1 MIAVWWMIAACLI
14 GGCAG
19 VLAMMLM
26 QTSGSLREQSTPAP
40 ISIACLDSMDGAP
53 KSRHQPS
60 RTFLARSLI
69 DIGALDAR
77 IQEQIAKYG
86 NLKDFMIAV
95 WRQELDAINCNW

>member
-1 MIAVWWMIAACLI
+1 
-14 GGCAG
+14 
-19 VLAMMLM
+19 
-26 QTSGSLREQSTPAP
+26 
-40 ISIACLDSMDGAP
+40 MDGAP

-86 NLKDFMIAV
+86 NLKDFTIAV
-95 WRQELDAINCNW
+95 WRQELDAINCNWNARIERVQGDSSSDSSWWHIVPLMRERFNLV